1 MQDDAEDAMG
11 VENGPTSNE
20 RWRFHCPRCV
30 WTWEQVFEARQSG
43 AHTAWYY
50 DGLPSLPPWIDPGCP
65 TCGAAAK
72 AFPGGVGEATAQP

>member
-1 MQDDAEDAMG
+1 MG

-50 DGLPSLPPWIDPGCP
+50 DGLPSQPPWIDPGCP
-65 TCGAAAK
+65 TCGAVAK
-72 AFPGGVGEATAQP
+72 AFPGGIGEATAQP